1 MSGIEVRDD
10 LDGVD
15 WDALD
20 KDLTADWFN
29 NGRTP
34 EELRR
39 SFENSYAT
47 AIVAQGSRVIGTA
60 RLLADGVCN
69 AWLVDVWTA
78 SAHRRRGIG
87 SAMVRRLV
95 ARVPGHHVALFTE
108 HHETFYRGLG
118 FEVQA
123 VGMSLVSGH
132 WLNRPPQPA

>member
-1 MSGIEVRDD
+1 VASLEVRDD
-10 LDGVD
+10 LEGVD

-20 KDLTADWFN
+20 KALTADEFN

-34 EELRR
+34 DELRR

-47 AIVAQGSRVIGTA
+47 AIVGGGAEVIGTA

-95 ARVPGHHVALFTE
+95 ERVPGHHVALFTE
-108 HHETFYRGLG
+108 HAEEFYRGLG
-118 FEVQA
+118 FKEER
-123 VGMSLVSGH
+123 VGMALVSGR
-132 WLNRPPQPA
+132 WLNRP